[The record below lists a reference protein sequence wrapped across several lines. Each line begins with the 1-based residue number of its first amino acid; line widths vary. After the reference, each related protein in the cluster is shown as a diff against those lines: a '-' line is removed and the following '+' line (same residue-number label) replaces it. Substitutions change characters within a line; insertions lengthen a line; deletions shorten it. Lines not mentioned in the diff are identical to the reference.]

1 MTKTALITGCS
12 SGIGHE
18 LAIEFAKRGY
28 IVFAC
33 SRNAS
38 SMRDLRE
45 QYPDRIHTFSMDV
58 SSLESIKN
66 GHSFVSDTL
75 KTMGEN
81 GLDVLYNNAGS
92 SCTFPGIDV
101 PDDAL
106 EQCMATNFIGPV
118 RLVHAFAP
126 LVIARKGTIAFT
138 GSAAGYC
145 PFPWGSVYGASKAA
159 VGQYA
164 QVLAFELEPF
174 DVAVKNFITG
184 GVRTN
189 IADRRPLPESS
200 VYNVPAMQ
208 EAFLERQ
215 KFAER
220 NAPMEASVYAERAV
234 DAIERGRRS
243 VVDVYLGTWSILP
256 RIVTVVPRWLILFIF
271 RRKFHLLEVWKAL
284 RGVKRE

>member
-1 MTKTALITGCS
+1 M
-12 SGIGHE
+12 
-18 LAIEFAKRGY
+18 
-28 IVFAC
+28 FAC

-256 RIVTVVPRWLILFIF
+256 RIVAVVPRWLILFIF